1 LLFTDGVQHIARA
14 GNLRKIDLGLDFVA
28 LGAAGSRRLCRTGR
42 LTSVRAE
49 MRPHFDGLV
58 IFNGTG
64 VGLLLGDP
72 DFSKH
77 VEDRLAFNF
86 QFSGQ
91 IVDSNLAHPPRFL
104 RTIPLSLHI
113 NLTVSV

>member
-1 LLFTDGVQHIARA
+1 VGKV
-14 GNLRKIDLGLDFVA
+14 DLGLDFVA
-28 LGAAGSRRLCRTGR
+28 FRATGARWLCRAGR
-42 LTSVRAE
+42 VTCVRAE
-49 MRPHFDGLV
+49 MRPHLYGFV

-64 VGLLLGDP
+64 MGLLLGDP

-77 VEDRLAFNF
+77 VENRLAFDF
-86 QFSGQ
+86 QFPGQ
-91 IVDSNLAHPPRFL
+91 IVDSNLAHPLRFL